1 MANEDVTEAAPA
13 AQTNDDSPDGT
24 GSTPEPGGDDARARR
39 MKRLRLQTVQNMVLS
54 LAIICAGT
62 FLAYFLMSN
71 DGGGQDPVRTVEY
84 EVASAT
90 AARAAPY
97 PVRVPVGLSEDWRAT
112 SVRFEPQGEHG
123 VTWRLGFVNP
133 DDEYVALAQA
143 DGTAEDFVRSVT
155 QQAEDTGATE
165 RVDGRD
171 WARWEGEKYDAL
183 VLSEAD
189 VTTVVMGTAPLDQ
202 LARMAGALEPRDAGA

>member
-1 MANEDVTEAAPA
+1 
-13 AQTNDDSPDGT
+13 
-24 GSTPEPGGDDARARR
+24 
-39 MKRLRLQTVQNMVLS
+39 MKRLRLQTIQNMVLS
-54 LAIICAGT
+54 LALICAAT
-62 FLAYFLMSN
+62 FVAYFLMFN

-97 PVRVPVGLSEDWRAT
+97 PVLVPEGLSADWRAT
-112 SVRFEPQGEHG
+112 SVRFEPQGAHG
-123 VTWRLGFVNP
+123 ATWRLGFVNP
-133 DDEYVALAQA
+133 DEDYVALAQA
-143 DGTAEDFVRSVT
+143 DGAADDFVRSVT

-189 VTTVVMGTAPLDQ
+189 VTTVVMGTAPMDQ
-202 LARMAGALEPRDAGA
+202 LARMAGALEPQDAGA